1 MQTSNIKSAFLD
13 AILNGRP
20 NTETAWLEYFE
31 RFHAD
36 FPTANDL
43 FTLLTTLDRQTSYG
57 LLASAAAKAG
67 GDAILEIACGDGNL
81 IDDLLAACAPSA
93 RVCATDICGTEIAIA
108 QRRFEG
114 EPRISFAGADARA
127 LPYGDESFDLVLSHQ
142 FFNFMPDLGPVLR
155 EAARVLKPSGTL
167 LFAVN
172 RGWKADRNS
181 NWVRLYIAA
190 RDALRERYP
199 QYYEHAIVEDPRIYS
214 ADGITEILM
223 QSALFDMRTLSI
235 ESATPRALMAPDRI
249 AAIYNRMYVFGSVSE
264 KADILDAVL
273 RRAVGLSQDGEVEI
287 EIPFRIVAIKRP
299 RRHPNLRI
307 VK

>member
-1 MQTSNIKSAFLD
+1 MQASNSGSAFLD

-20 NTETAWLEYFE
+20 NTEAAWLEYFE

-57 LLASAAAKAG
+57 LLASAAAKTG

-93 RVCATDICGTEIAIA
+93 RGCATDVCGAEIAIA
-108 QRRFEG
+108 NRRLEG
-114 EPRISFAGADARA
+114 DPRIAFASADARA
-127 LPYGDESFDLVLSHQ
+127 LPYDDESFDLVISHQ

-190 RDALRERYP
+190 RDALREQYP

-214 ADGITEILM
+214 ADGITEILT

-235 ESATPRALMAPDRI
+235 DSATPRALMTPDRV
-249 AAIYNRMYVFGSVSE
+249 AAIYNRMYVFGSLPG
-264 KADILDAVL
+264 KDAILEAVL
-273 RRAVGLSQDGEVEI
+273 QRAVGLSQDGEVEI
-287 EIPFRIVAIKRP
+287 EIPFRIVGVKRP
-299 RRHPNLRI
+299 RRRPNLKI